1 MHRRGYLDAWDFTF
15 TRGSDRANWAKV
27 LPDWTPADRIVAI
40 APTPVTDFWRFAG
53 IILAWTARFYRRVE
67 TESLAF
73 FDYRI
78 TMSSAAKPRPH
89 HGR

>member
-15 TRGSDRANWAKV
+15 TRGSDRANWVK
-27 LPDWTPADRIVAI
+27 LFPDKTPVDRIVAI